1 MGDSFPIARNPDA
14 AVRIRFLRFRIPNAG
29 RRDGFLR
36 AENRNRMDNQ
46 KTTFESLNLS
56 EPILRAV
63 RAAGYETPSPIQALA
78 VPKILEGRDVF
89 GCAQT
94 GTGKTAAFALPIM
107 QMLEAGGAYPKARR
121 FRALILT
128 PTREL
133 AEQID
138 DNIAVYGKHLHL
150 SHCKVY
156 GGVSQNPQ
164 IKALSV
170 GVDILVATPGR
181 LLDLWKQK
189 KLEFG
194 GVEYLV
200 LDEADRMLD
209 MGFIPDIRRIVAQ
222 LPEQRQSLL
231 FSATLSG
238 EIRELASSIV
248 KDPVN
253 ISVSPDSPTVEK
265 IDQSVAFLEP
275 QSKTELLADILK
287 RRAEGDP
294 KSLALVFCRTKH
306 GANKLAKKL
315 NSRGIG
321 AAAIHGNKSQSA
333 RRRALEDFKERK
345 IGALVAT
352 DIAARGID
360 VKDMSLVVNF
370 DLPEEPETYVHRIGR
385 TARAEA
391 SGMAVSFCTPDDG
404 DLLAQILR
412 YIKRDIPEFTE
423 NPYRVEPPK
432 FARPGDSRR
441 GGARRGGASRRGA
454 GGGGSKGRASGKS
467 GARNPRPP
475 KRSGGERGGSRAGAP
490 RNSDSRNSGLG
501 GSEKKSASKPSKL
514 GGIFGLMGFGRKG
527 R

>member
-1 MGDSFPIARNPDA
+1 MSYP
-14 AVRIRFLRFRIPNAG
+14 
-29 RRDGFLR
+29 
-36 AENRNRMDNQ
+36 
-46 KTTFESLNLS
+46 
-56 EPILRAV
+56 
-63 RAAGYETPSPIQALA
+63 
-78 VPKILEGRDVF
+78 
-89 GCAQT
+89 
-94 GTGKTAAFALPIM
+94 AAFFA
-107 QMLEAGGAYPKARR
+107 
-121 FRALILT
+121 
-128 PTREL
+128 
-133 AEQID
+133 
-138 DNIAVYGKHLHL
+138 
-150 SHCKVY
+150 
-156 GGVSQNPQ
+156 
-164 IKALSV
+164 
-170 GVDILVATPGR
+170 
-181 LLDLWKQK
+181 
-189 KLEFG
+189 
-194 GVEYLV
+194 
-200 LDEADRMLD
+200 
-209 MGFIPDIRRIVAQ
+209 
-222 LPEQRQSLL
+222 LL
-231 FSATLSG
+231 FSSAALAAAVFPDLSDG
-238 EIRELASSIV
+238 SGASARRLGLLKMRFEGLLREARCPYGVVCVAQGGRAVMAEAVGI
-248 KDPVN
+248 PG
-253 ISVSPDSPTVEK
+253 VENG
-265 IDQSVAFLEP
+265 AE
-275 QSKTELLADILK
+275 LK

-454 GGGGSKGRASGKS
+454 GGGVSKGRASGKS

-501 GSEKKSASKPSKL
+501 GPEKKSASKPSKL

>member
-1 MGDSFPIARNPDA
+1 
-14 AVRIRFLRFRIPNAG
+14 
-29 RRDGFLR
+29 
-36 AENRNRMDNQ
+36 MDNQ

-107 QMLEAGGAYPKARR
+107 QMLEEGGAYPKPGR

-138 DNIAVYGKHLHL
+138 DNIAFYGRHLHL

-164 IKALSV
+164 IRALAE

-181 LLDLWKQK
+181 LLDLWRQK

-222 LPEQRQSLL
+222 LPERRQSLL

-238 EIRELASSIV
+238 EVRELASSIV
-248 KDPVN
+248 KNPAN

-265 IDQSVAFLEP
+265 IDQSVAFVE
-275 QSKTELLADILK
+275 QQGKAELLADILK
-287 RRAEGDP
+287 RRSAEDP
-294 KSLALVFCRTKH
+294 RSLALVFCRTKH
-306 GANKLAKKL
+306 GANKLSKKL

-333 RRRALEDFKERK
+333 RRTALESFKARK
-345 IGALVAT
+345 IGVLVAT

-404 DLLAQILR
+404 GLLSQILR
-412 YIKRDIPEFTE
+412 YIKRDIPEFLE
-423 NPYRVEPPK
+423 NPCRAEPPK
-432 FARPGDSRR
+432 LPHSGNSR
-441 GGARRGGASRRGA
+441 GSGARRGGVSRA
-454 GGGGSKGRASGKS
+454 GGRSGRGGRREGGNSRPTKGSGGSRNAGASGKS
-467 GARNPRPP
+467 ESRKNSA
-475 KRSGGERGGSRAGAP
+475 ERGGPA
-490 RNSDSRNSGLG
+490 
-501 GSEKKSASKPSKL
+501 KKSAPEKPGR
-514 GGIFGLMGFGRKG
+514 GGIFGFMGFGRGG